1 MQYRK
6 QGLYMTRPLII
17 IVLTC
22 LTFIA
27 FVEQVVG
34 DPVAGDH
41 DTTVQANTD
50 QATAPSIN
58 EYCPVMPDSLATS
71 DWSTV
76 YRGKQ
81 INFCCNN
88 CVDSFRANPKGYLER
103 LPHVPGEDIAAV
115 PIGEQI
121 RTQFRNAVEWAR
133 SPGGR
138 VVCVFVIASLLF
150 GAWRKLQQRR
160 AKRNQE
166 PLTVRPVMAEM
177 LVFGLLA
184 TVIHLGWNNS
194 QLETEVIKQRV
205 LRVVHHSTYHDHGYP
220 PQPPRP
226 SAENRLAA
234 RFYRGNDER
243 SEFLYNGGNYQTA
256 TFDIAIQR
264 EDGSQVQFGDDVS
277 GQELFVSYSITR
289 PKQSPDRLYATKIMD
304 RIYLTK
310 EYGELM
316 GYDRPVRDF
325 LPIKRLDDFHWNA
338 RYSLGVV
345 STSQGSRLDPATA
358 AREQLLRVPGM
369 TEQFAEWFLEYR
381 KAGYPIRGRAD
392 LRHAGIEGEAEQ
404 ALAAAFGHVTEEG
417 NVYICEANFGP
428 GGRQMGA
435 RFHYGIGYKLF
446 VKDGVVLPDSD
457 IWMGPLSRSQK
468 AAKGQIP
475 NNQWLSETPLPSVPE
490 RQELSDELLG
500 IDEWE

>member
-1 MQYRK
+1 
-6 QGLYMTRPLII
+6 MTRPLII

-22 LTFIA
+22 LTLIA
-27 FVEQVVG
+27 FAEPVTGDPVTG
-34 DPVAGDH
+34 DPVA
-41 DTTVQANTD
+41 V
-50 QATAPSIN
+50 APASTSSNSYSIN

-81 INFCCNN
+81 VNFCCNN
-88 CVDSFRANPKGYLER
+88 CVDSFRANPKGYLDR
-103 LPHVPGEDIAAV
+103 LPHVPNEDVASV
-115 PIGEQI
+115 PISQQI
-121 RTQFRNAVEWAR
+121 QTQWRSLVEWAR

-138 VVCVFVIASLLF
+138 GVCVFIVASLLF
-150 GAWRKLQQRR
+150 GAWRALQQRR
-160 AKRNQE
+160 AKRNEE
-166 PLTVRPVMAEM
+166 PFTVRPVMAEM
-177 LVFGLLA
+177 LIFGLLA
-184 TVIHLGWNNS
+184 AVIYLSWNNS
-194 QLETEVIKQRV
+194 HLETEVIKQRV

-226 SAENRLAA
+226 KAENRLAA

-256 TFDIAIQR
+256 TFDVAIQR
-264 EDGSQVQFGDDVS
+264 ADGSPVQHGDDVS
-277 GQELFVSYSITR
+277 GEELFVSYSITR
-289 PKQSPDRLYATKIMD
+289 PKQSPDRLYAAKIMD

-316 GYDRPVRDF
+316 GYDKPVRDF

-338 RYSLGVV
+338 RYPLGIV
-345 STSQGSRLDPATA
+345 SSAEDSRLDPATA
-358 AREQLLRVPGM
+358 TREQLVHVSGM
-369 TEQFAEWFLEYR
+369 TEPFADWFLAYR

-392 LRHAGIEGEAEQ
+392 LRHAGIEGEAEH

-417 NVYICEANFGP
+417 NVYVCEANFGP
-428 GGRQMGA
+428 GGKQMGA

-446 VKDGVVLPDSD
+446 VKNGKVLPESD

-468 AAKGQIP
+468 AAKGEIP
-475 NNQWLSETPLPSVPE
+475 NDQWLSETPLPSVPK

-500 IDEWE
+500 IDDWE